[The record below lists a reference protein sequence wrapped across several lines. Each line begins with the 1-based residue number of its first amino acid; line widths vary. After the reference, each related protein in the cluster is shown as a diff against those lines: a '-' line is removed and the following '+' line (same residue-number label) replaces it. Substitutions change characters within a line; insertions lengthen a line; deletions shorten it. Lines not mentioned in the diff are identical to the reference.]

1 MDGDATAAASW
12 FVLRYAQN
20 EPRKRN
26 RCEGKRNPWY
36 YKAPEHVFMYSGAFL
51 RLKSGPTMEVA
62 VRPAL
67 WHPAVVEWCGAPQA
81 AHCNFKSRLRQ
92 ISTCKEPIGE
102 LYCCRNPAKA
112 GEAHFLGGRFI
123 HLPNNHIP
131 LRALHFVL
139 WEEIVVYVCQLF
151 WGPVPSQ
158 GVRWTQC
165 QAQSLDQFSVWVPP
179 VTGRNA

>member
-1 MDGDATAAASW
+1 M
-12 FVLRYAQN
+12 
-20 EPRKRN
+20 
-26 RCEGKRNPWY
+26 
-36 YKAPEHVFMYSGAFL
+36 

-123 HLPNNHIP
+123 HPGASYDI
-131 LRALHFVL
+131 
-139 WEEIVVYVCQLF
+139 
-151 WGPVPSQ
+151 
-158 GVRWTQC
+158 
-165 QAQSLDQFSVWVPP
+165 SVWWAIFVAAGAIG
-179 VTGRNA
+179 V